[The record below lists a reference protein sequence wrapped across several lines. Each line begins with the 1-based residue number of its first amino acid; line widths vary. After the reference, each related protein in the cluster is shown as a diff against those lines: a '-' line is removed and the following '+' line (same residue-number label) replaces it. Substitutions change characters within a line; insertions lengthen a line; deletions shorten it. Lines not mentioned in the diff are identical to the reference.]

1 MADVIFSGGSG
12 LLVAALSGEID
23 QHSAR
28 GLRESIDRRID
39 YERPQKLRLNFDAVT
54 FMDSSGIGFVLG
66 RYSLVNRYGGNVEV
80 VNLSM
85 RNHKMMR
92 LAGLDKL
99 VKLKIK
105 EVTEHETVK

>member
-54 FMDSSGIGFVLG
+54 FMDSSGIGLIMG
-66 RYSLVNRYGGNVEV
+66 RYKRMRADGGTLSLCSLPPQCRRIVEMSGIT
-80 VNLSM
+80 NLLSI
-85 RNHKMMR
+85 
-92 LAGLDKL
+92 AEDK
-99 VKLKIK
+99 
-105 EVTEHETVK
+105 

>member
-1 MADVIFSGGSG
+1 MPVSINFTP
-12 LLVAALSGEID
+12 LRVCIKLSGEID
-23 QHSAR
+23 HHNAMA
-28 GLRESIDRRID
+28 LRMEADDAIRSSMA
-39 YERPQKLRLNFDAVT
+39 PNVRLDFDGVT